1 MYWSPFNIP
10 KTSLVLSFA
19 YSDSVSTDSNLSHTS
34 MSMSVPERFPNQISG
49 RENHHAIHSS
59 ILAWSS
65 KSGHKKKVLYMDLYI
80 QYLIT
85 ILTYWAVSTAI
96 IFTIL
101 SVGFTYDSGNMNDT
115 SQITKNECSNNSN
128 DNVAGN
134 GNLEKEY
141 TIQDIK
147 LRVNLTDLKFPIY
160 KIETPSSPDET
171 GVPRRAYYLE
181 ADNKRG
187 LFVKKFKT
195 IYDSKDPTPI
205 DFVTV
210 QMREDFIKDAINYY
224 RSNGIYMSSRI
235 VTLD

>member
-1 MYWSPFNIP
+1 
-10 KTSLVLSFA
+10 
-19 YSDSVSTDSNLSHTS
+19 
-34 MSMSVPERFPNQISG
+34 
-49 RENHHAIHSS
+49 
-59 ILAWSS
+59 
-65 KSGHKKKVLYMDLYI
+65 MDLYT
-80 QYLIT
+80 QYIKT
-85 ILTYWAVSTAI
+85 IIIYWVVSTAI

-101 SVGFTYDSGNMNDT
+101 SVGFTYDGNMNDT

-134 GNLEKEY
+134 DNLEKEY
-141 TIQDIK
+141 TIQNIK

-160 KIETPSSPDET
+160 EITPVSSGEG

-195 IYDSKDPTPI
+195 IYDSNDPKPI

-210 QMREDFIKDAINYY
+210 QMSENFIKDTINYY

>member
-1 MYWSPFNIP
+1 
-10 KTSLVLSFA
+10 
-19 YSDSVSTDSNLSHTS
+19 
-34 MSMSVPERFPNQISG
+34 
-49 RENHHAIHSS
+49 
-59 ILAWSS
+59 
-65 KSGHKKKVLYMDLYI
+65 MDLYT
-80 QYLIT
+80 QYIKT
-85 ILTYWAVSTAI
+85 IITYWVVSTAI

-101 SVGFTYDSGNMNDT
+101 NVGFTYDSGNMNDT

-147 LRVNLTDLKFPIY
+147 ERLIVKLTDLNPPMYEI
-160 KIETPSSPDET
+160 TPVSSGEG

-195 IYDSKDPTPI
+195 IYDSNDPTPI

-210 QMREDFIKDAINYY
+210 QMRENFIKDTINYY